1 MKRKFKQ
8 WCDVNNSTNIIKKS
22 TQTRHVKLEV
32 RIMARDRYK
41 NVTVLNRFIIC
52 EIASAMHRQNR
63 RYQDMINKSCIILK
77 DKALAMNNVKT

>member
-41 NVTVLNRFIIC
+41 NVTVLNRLSALS
-52 EIASAMHRQNR
+52 IA
-63 RYQDMINKSCIILK
+63 KSQAPCIGRTE
-77 DKALAMNNVKT
+77 DTKTW